1 MEMDARGKKR
11 TVNVV
16 VIGGGPGG
24 LYFAIQMK
32 KADPSHRVIVH
43 DQNARG
49 STYGW
54 GVVFSDSTLDNF
66 EAADSET
73 YRSITNSLYHWDDIE
88 VRYRG
93 ETIRSS
99 GHGFSGLGRQALL
112 DILGARAVELG
123 AEIVYG
129 SRIEDIQEFKDA
141 DIVVAADG
149 VFSRTRERYAEHF
162 KPDIVWRKCKFIWL
176 GSTKPFPAFTFDFKE
191 TEFGWF
197 QAHCYQFSDELST
210 VIIECPEE
218 VWLRA
223 GIDKMG
229 KEEGI
234 AFCAKLFSDLLAGH
248 KLLHNSSHLRGSA
261 AWITFPQ
268 INCQNWFHENL
279 ILLGDAS
286 ATAHFSVGSGTKLA
300 MESAIALAD
309 ALNATGSLKEN
320 LTKYQETRRLEVL
333 RLQNAARNSTEWFEN
348 IHLKSQLKPKQFTY
362 SLLTRSQRVSHEN
375 LRLRDKNY
383 LEGLERWF
391 AEEAGY
397 PSPTTAI
404 RPMFAPFR
412 LRDME
417 LQNRIVVSPMDM
429 YCATDGVASD
439 FHLVHLGSRALG
451 GAGLIYTEMACV
463 SADAR
468 ITPGCAGMY
477 TDEHVMAW
485 RRIVDFVHQ
494 NSKAKIALQLGH
506 AGRKGSTKLGWEGM
520 DEPLDSD
527 NWPIYAP
534 SPLPYTASNQVPIE
548 MTRND
553 MDRVRDDFVQA
564 TIRAEQAGFDMLEL
578 HCAHGYLLSS
588 FISPLCNVRTDDYG
602 GSLERRM
609 RFPLE
614 VFAAMRVVWPK
625 QKPISVRISATDW
638 VEGGIAIDDAVEIAR
653 MFAKA
658 GIDIIDVSAGQ
669 VSPEQRPVYGRMFQT
684 PFADRI
690 RAEIGLPTMAVGNI
704 TESDHINSIL
714 ASGRA
719 DLCMLARPHLADPHW
734 TLHAAAECGY
744 EDQPWPKQ
752 YLSGKDQLYTL
763 IRRAKTAQG

>member
-1 MEMDARGKKR
+1 MK
-11 TVNVV
+11 VV

-32 KADPSHRVIVH
+32 KADPSHQVIVH
-43 DQNARG
+43 EQNAQG

-73 YRSITNSLYHWDDIE
+73 YWNITNSLYHWDDIE
-88 VRYRG
+88 VCYRG
-93 ETIRSS
+93 ECLLSS
-99 GHGFSGLGRQALL
+99 GHGFSGLSRQGLL
-112 DILGARAVELG
+112 DILSKRAEDLG
-123 AEIVYG
+123 ADIRYN
-129 SRIEDIQEFKDA
+129 SHIENIQELRDA
-141 DIVVAADG
+141 DVVVASDG
-149 VFSRTRERYAEHF
+149 VFSKTRERFAAHF
-162 KPDIVWRKCKFIWL
+162 KPDVVWRKCKYIWL
-176 GSTKPFPAFTFDFKE
+176 GTTKPFPAFTFDFKE

-197 QAHCYQFSDELST
+197 QAHCYQFSDKLST

-218 VWLRA
+218 VWRNA
-223 GIDKMG
+223 GIDKLG

-234 AFCAKLFSDLLAGH
+234 AFCAELFADLLEGH
-248 KLLHNSSHLRGSA
+248 QLLHNSAHLRGSA
-261 AWITFPQ
+261 AWLTFPQ
-268 INCQNWFHENL
+268 INCQHWFYQNI

-309 ALNATGSLKEN
+309 ALNAAGSIQEN

-348 IHLKSQLKPKQFTY
+348 IHLKSKLKPKQFAY

-383 LEGLERWF
+383 LEETERWF
-391 AEEAGY
+391 VTEAGY
-397 PSPTTAI
+397 PSPLKAMP
-404 RPMFAPFR
+404 PMFAPFR
-412 LRDME
+412 LREME
-417 LQNRIVVSPMDM
+417 LSNRIVVSPMDM
-429 YCATDGVASD
+429 YCAVDGVPAD

-463 SADAR
+463 SPDAR

-477 TDEHVMAW
+477 NDEHITAW
-485 RRIVDFVHQ
+485 KRIVDFVHK
-494 NSKAKIALQLGH
+494 NSNAKMVLQLGH
-506 AGRKGSTKLGWEGM
+506 AGRKGSTKVAWEGM
-520 DEPLDSD
+520 DEPLDSG

-534 SPLPYTASNQVPIE
+534 SPLPYTPNNQVPRE
-548 MTRND
+548 MTRDD
-553 MDRVRDDFVQA
+553 MNRVRDNFVQA

-588 FISPLCNVRTDDYG
+588 FISPLCNVRTDEFG
-602 GSLERRM
+602 GSLENRM
-609 RFPLE
+609 RFPRA
-614 VFAAMRVVWPK
+614 VFTAMRAAWPK
-625 QKPISVRISATDW
+625 QKPMSVRISATDW
-638 VEGGIAIDDAVEIAR
+638 VDGGITIDDAVEIGR
-653 MFAKA
+653 MFAKV
-658 GIDIIDVSAGQ
+658 GVDIIDVSAGQ

-690 RAEIGLPTMAVGNI
+690 RAEVGLPTMAVGNI
-704 TESDHINSIL
+704 YEADHINSIL

-744 EDQPWPKQ
+744 EEQPWPKQ

-763 IRRAKTAQG
+763 IKRAKTAQG